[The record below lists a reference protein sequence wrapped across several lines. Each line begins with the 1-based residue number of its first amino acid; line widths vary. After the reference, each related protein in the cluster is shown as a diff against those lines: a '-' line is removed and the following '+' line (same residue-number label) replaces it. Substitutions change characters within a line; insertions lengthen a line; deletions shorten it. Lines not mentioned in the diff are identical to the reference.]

1 MIDLQTRLQLHASV
15 YQWVNSMMLQYN
27 ISAADMEDALT
38 KVLVTLQPK
47 ITQDLLIQQQQSNS
61 AEDTIIADN

>member
-1 MIDLQTRLQLHASV
+1 
-15 YQWVNSMMLQYN
+15 MMLQYN

-47 ITQDLLIQQQQSNS
+47 ITQDLLIQQQSNS

>member
-38 KVLVTLQPK
+38 KVLVILQPK
-47 ITQDLLIQQQQSNS
+47 ITQDLLIQQQSNS